1 MARFS
6 TKAPSVEAE
15 RKFYCKKMI
24 IGCLALLALMLLA
37 SCAAFDQTGIQS
49 LSDFACTELESG
61 TIYKAEDLTA
71 VSRLAVKTHEEAAD
85 VTDYYL
91 AFFRDRNDCLAAAV
105 LSVDDKDDIYDR
117 LSDDIAEEDRG
128 IGDCFV
134 RGCVKIGG
142 SLTDMD
148 YELRKCYNEA
158 LETYESALGE
168 PIASLEYIF
177 VYYCNGYSDPLIQ
190 FLVQQN
196 R

>member
-6 TKAPSVEAE
+6 TEAPSVEAE
-15 RKFYCKKMI
+15 RKFYCEKMM

-49 LSDFACTELESG
+49 LSDFACTGLESG
-61 TIYKAEDLTA
+61 TIYKSEDLA
-71 VSRLAVKTHEEAAD
+71 VISRLAVNTHEEAAD

-91 AFFRDRNDCLAAAV
+91 TVFHDRNDCLAAAV
-105 LSVDDKDDIYDR
+105 LLVDDKDDIYDR
-117 LSDDIAEEDRG
+117 LSDDAIKEDRG

-134 RGCVKIGG
+134 RGYVKTGG

-168 PIASLEYIF
+168 HIASLEYVL
-177 VYYCNGYSDPLIQ
+177 VYYCSGYSDPLIQ
-190 FLVQQN
+190 YLV
-196 R
+196 